1 MLYLLNIKLL
11 SADQYRSIFSFS
23 YFNFVQ
29 SQVLDDILYT
39 DKPLVV
45 SAPTGSGKTVLFE
58 LAILRLLISQGGYD
72 NRTKVVYM
80 APIKVLCSQR
90 CDEWKEKFEPL
101 GLKCQELTGD
111 TDIEDFYQLQAV
123 NIIFTTPEKWD
134 SMTRKW
140 RDNHS
145 LVQLVKLFLI
155 DEVHSLNEETRGAT
169 VEAVISRMKTVQA
182 SLPDHQTN
190 SASED
195 QSSGSGLRFLAVSAT
210 IPNIKDIAEW
220 LGFGNN
226 TAVYHKFDDN
236 HRPVK
241 LRKVVLGYPCSENFS
256 EFKFDL
262 SLNYKLSGVIQTYSE
277 NKPSL
282 VFCATRKAV
291 EQAASILVKEA
302 RFILN
307 AQCRQRLQMYNNRIR
322 DSKLRDLVMN
332 GVGYHHAGLDLQDR
346 KAIEEMFLQGDL
358 PVLMATSTL
367 AMGVNLPAHLV
378 VVKSTQHYACGM
390 YTEYSETQIL
400 QMIGRAGRPQFDT
413 TATAVIMTKHKT
425 KMKYDNLLN
434 GTEEIESSLHN
445 HLIEHLNAEIVL
457 HTINNMDIALEW
469 LKSTF
474 LYIRIQKNP
483 THYGLPKGLTQIE
496 LEKKLKEMCTKDLAS
511 LASIN
516 LIQMDQGS
524 KVLKPLETGRLMAR
538 YCVAFETMKQFTKL
552 TGNETVADLMVL
564 LSKCKEFSDVQ
575 LRVNER
581 KVLNKMNK
589 DKNHVTIRYPMNG
602 KIKTNDMKVNCLIQ
616 ATLGSIPIQEFA
628 LNQDCYKIFRAGQ
641 RLTRCLTEYLMT
653 RTEFKALLNAV
664 ITSKC
669 IQAKLWENSKYVA
682 RQLEKIGP
690 TMSNAL
696 VHAGLDTFEK
706 LENKNPRELELIVN
720 RHPPFGNQ
728 IVEAVSHLPKYDVSI
743 EQISKYSPV
752 KAELNIT
759 VCLQNHEK
767 VAGKQTTK
775 LNHNV
780 ILLIGD
786 ANNKVV
792 YKQRI
797 ADSQLL
803 QSGIWMRKIEVK
815 RAMKGEDLSINLIS
829 QDFVGLDVQS
839 VYTPF
844 YSGPKHLRAAADSD
858 TPPPQ
863 LTQKKPPVRRLVP
876 GLPGR
881 PIMNRNQLLGIPD
894 TVDSQK
900 RFTTTDSSS
909 PPSDDGIQ
917 DFEAYGSRK
926 PCSHRCLDKDT
937 CAHDCCKFG
946 IPVRPPPRPR
956 APSTKRLQTPDQGLP
971 TTGSNTSMNSYDPKS
986 IATTPSR
993 SRGLHGIDGILGLM
1007 RQRARDITVT
1017 PNIKR
1022 LKFSDSTPTPLP
1034 KLDQF
1039 AYTPKRNL
1047 LPAMN
1052 RAAATPTSKPPPTTV
1067 TPNPKEP
1074 QRAIGW
1080 EHLDFYRNQRQME
1093 LTDLQSEESCEV
1105 EEDYGGNDN
1114 DELPEISLGFDKRPD
1129 DLPCFDIGGND
1140 IYDVDDMDDI
1150 IYMGDLEDDF
1160 HQDLSDNMKENLCPP
1175 AKSSECPNYPPKQT
1189 PGYLWTDMPPRQ
1201 PCPIQEQSVP
1211 NVSVPPGRILCRG
1224 KPAVAAS
1231 SATLSMPVMEYSHTS
1246 NAADQYVPLVRRG
1259 HSSHQSMRPAYNN
1272 TLRGS
1277 YGPVG
1282 GLGVQSLP
1290 RPQLSTAWTKPLP
1303 NPASSGKPGT
1313 RQPERSPLKLL
1324 YGKAVRN
1331 LGFNPV
1337 TPTTK
1342 PRTTCPA
1349 SNTSPDEMSL
1359 VTCLDAVEQD
1369 YLQKK
1374 QGSFSKYSQRPSGFF
1389 VNTSPEADDIPEFDS
1404 IFKDLF

>member
-1 MLYLLNIKLL
+1 MWRPFSDLSDVPAPPLLDDILPSQVFTDDLDSFSVSQALGNSPSKGHGILKSRSAGLQPRPRVRFVPPVQRRQASQPSQVQSQL
-11 SADQYRSIFSFS
+11 SSQEDLFNDTIDSQSLQAPREKGHPFDEQPYPSQPAREVHVQMPPQLRHSQDDEFPASIHIPASSTPGGTKRGAKCLRSIEEIPDQYRSIFPFP

-182 SLPDHQTN
+182 ALPDQRTN
-190 SASED
+190 TSISTQE

-220 LGFGNN
+220 LGFGDQ
-226 TAVYHKFDDN
+226 TAVFHKFDDS
-236 HRPVK
+236 HRPVT
-241 LRKVVLGYPCSENFS
+241 LRKVVIGYPCSDNFS

-262 SLNYKLSGVIQTYSE
+262 SLNYKLSGVVQTYSE
-277 NKPSL
+277 NKPTL
-282 VFCATRKAV
+282 VFCSTRKAV

-358 PVLMATSTL
+358 PVLMSTSTL

-378 VVKSTQHYACGM
+378 VVKSTQHYAGGM
-390 YTEYSETQIL
+390 YREYSETQIL

-413 TATAVIMTKHKT
+413 SATAVIMTKHKT
-425 KMKYDNLLN
+425 KGKYDNLLA

-457 HTINNMDIALEW
+457 HTIDNMDIALEW

-474 LYIRIQKNP
+474 LYIRVQKNP
-483 THYGLPKGLTQIE
+483 THYGLPKGFTQME
-496 LEKKLKEMCTKDLAS
+496 LDKRLKELCTKDLTS

-516 LIQMDQGS
+516 LIQMDQQS
-524 KVLKPLETGRLMAR
+524 KELKPLETGRLMAR

-552 TGNETVADLMVL
+552 D
-564 LSKCKEFSDVQ
+564 CKAE
-575 LRVNER
+575 
-581 KVLNKMNK
+581 
-589 DKNHVTIRYPMNG
+589 RYPA
-602 KIKTNDMKVNCLIQ
+602 DLIQ

-653 RTEFKALLNAV
+653 RTEFKALLNALL
-664 ITSKC
+664 TSKC
-669 IQAKLWENSKYVA
+669 IQAKLWENSRYVA

-696 VHAGLDTFEK
+696 VHAGLDSFQK

-743 EQISKYSPV
+743 EQVSKYSPV
-752 KAELNIT
+752 RAELNIT
-759 VCLQNHEK
+759 VCLQNHEA
-767 VAGKQTTK
+767 VAQKQTTK
-775 LNHNV
+775 PNHMV

-786 ANNKVV
+786 ADNKVV
-792 YKQRI
+792 YKQRV
-797 ADSQLL
+797 ADSQLV
-803 QSGIWMRKIEVK
+803 QSGMWMRKVEVK
-815 RAMKGEDLSINLIS
+815 RAIKGEELNINLIS

-839 VYTPF
+839 SYSPF
-844 YSGPKHLRAAADSD
+844 YSGPKHLRAAVKNEAL
-858 TPPPQ
+858 PPQ
-863 LTQKKPPVRRLVP
+863 LAEKKSPVRRLVP
-876 GLPGR
+876 GLPGNN
-881 PIMNRNQLLGIPD
+881 PSNKNRSHLLGQSD
-894 TVDSQK
+894 RMDSQK
-900 RFTTTDSSS
+900 GFTNTEFSS
-909 PPSDDGIQ
+909 PCDDGIQ
-917 DFEAYGSRK
+917 DFGGYGSRK

-946 IPVRPPPRPR
+946 VPIRPPPRPR
-956 APSTKRLQTPDQGLP
+956 APPTKRLQTPD
-971 TTGSNTSMNSYDPKS
+971 
-986 IATTPSR
+986 
-993 SRGLHGIDGILGLM
+993 
-1007 RQRARDITVT
+1007 
-1017 PNIKR
+1017 
-1022 LKFSDSTPTPLP
+1022 
-1034 KLDQF
+1034 
-1039 AYTPKRNL
+1039 
-1047 LPAMN
+1047 
-1052 RAAATPTSKPPPTTV
+1052 
-1067 TPNPKEP
+1067 
-1074 QRAIGW
+1074 
-1080 EHLDFYRNQRQME
+1080 
-1093 LTDLQSEESCEV
+1093 EES
-1105 EEDYGGNDN
+1105 
-1114 DELPEISLGFDKRPD
+1114 
-1129 DLPCFDIGGND
+1129 
-1140 IYDVDDMDDI
+1140 
-1150 IYMGDLEDDF
+1150 
-1160 HQDLSDNMKENLCPP
+1160 
-1175 AKSSECPNYPPKQT
+1175 
-1189 PGYLWTDMPPRQ
+1189 GYHRQ
-1201 PCPIQEQSVP
+1201 QRLQPTERCH
-1211 NVSVPPGRILCRG
+1211 
-1224 KPAVAAS
+1224 
-1231 SATLSMPVMEYSHTS
+1231 HT
-1246 NAADQYVPLVRRG
+1246 
-1259 HSSHQSMRPAYNN
+1259 
-1272 TLRGS
+1272 
-1277 YGPVG
+1277 
-1282 GLGVQSLP
+1282 
-1290 RPQLSTAWTKPLP
+1290 
-1303 NPASSGKPGT
+1303 
-1313 RQPERSPLKLL
+1313 
-1324 YGKAVRN
+1324 
-1331 LGFNPV
+1331 
-1337 TPTTK
+1337 
-1342 PRTTCPA
+1342 
-1349 SNTSPDEMSL
+1349 
-1359 VTCLDAVEQD
+1359 
-1369 YLQKK
+1369 
-1374 QGSFSKYSQRPSGFF
+1374 
-1389 VNTSPEADDIPEFDS
+1389 I
-1404 IFKDLF
+1404 